1 MQTHARANNLFTS
14 MNRRLASKEIAL
26 FSAVFLLLGCSAL
39 TTQRIDEAVI
49 HAWQRNEPL
58 PLAHRIDETLTI
70 ERAYETQT
78 RSVRRVLADEKPVGF
93 KAGLTSKPAQAR
105 FSADGPIAGVLL
117 KAPSSTPRELKLSE
131 LRGLHI
137 ETEVA
142 MRVGEP
148 IRRRLTSVDEL
159 RSHIDGVAPA
169 VELPN
174 LDYQDANELNAL
186 DIVATNVAAAYFLLG
201 EFASPQQRDANALSA
216 SLSCNGR
223 EMSRGNAREA
233 LGDQWTAALWL
244 VNTML
249 DQGWTIE
256 RGQVLLTGALGKM
269 VPAQPGRCTA
279 DFGPWGRIELRL
291 FP

>member
-1 MQTHARANNLFTS
+1 
-14 MNRRLASKEIAL
+14 MNRRLASQKIGL
-26 FSAVFLLLGCSAL
+26 FSALFLLLGCSAL
-39 TTQRIDEAVI
+39 TTQRIDDAVI
-49 HAWQRNEPL
+49 HAWQGNEPL

-70 ERAYETQT
+70 ERAYAIQT

-93 KAGLTSKPAQAR
+93 KAGLTSKLAQAR

-148 IRRRLTSVDEL
+148 IHRRLTSVDEL

-174 LDYQDANELNAL
+174 LDYQDANELHAL

-201 EFASPQQRDANALSA
+201 EFAPPQQRDANALSA
-216 SLSCNGR
+216 SLACNGG

-269 VPAQPGRCTA
+269 VRAQPGRCTA
-279 DFGPWGRIELRL
+279 DFGSWGRIELRL
-291 FP
+291 VP